1 MHGEGR
7 RYRQLAAHVKQ
18 VVFILWLVGWSGGT
32 VPSAS
37 RRKAV
42 ILAVSETSPWRV
54 QGGQQLA
61 RGERF
66 LCRQAKGGTGGEPVG
81 HPEALWGRLSLA
93 RAPMDVLLCGAR
105 VDPGGVH
112 GVVGEVDF
120 QAGGAG
126 WVAGPSGAEDSEKK
140 NCLTRLSRH

>member
-1 MHGEGR
+1 M
-7 RYRQLAAHVKQ
+7 
-18 VVFILWLVGWSGGT
+18 
-32 VPSAS
+32 
-37 RRKAV
+37 
-42 ILAVSETSPWRV
+42 ILAVSASP
-54 QGGQQLA
+54 GGQQLA

-81 HPEALWGRLSLA
+81 HPEALS
-93 RAPMDVLLCGAR
+93 RAPMDVLLRGAR
-105 VDPGGVH
+105 VDPGGAH

-140 NCLTRLSRH
+140 KLSHAP